1 MTPDTEKLLLGL
13 IRAERGSLSSLMK
26 WNLSQPHSSTR
37 IELFE
42 IIAFRRDLLN
52 QAERKIAAGDIQTFT
67 ALDIVAIE
75 SAFSQVFSRG

>member
-1 MTPDTEKLLLGL
+1 MTPDTEHFLLGL

-37 IELFE
+37 IEIFE
-42 IIAFRRDLLN
+42 IIAFRRELLN

-67 ALDIVAIE
+67 HPDIVAME
-75 SAFSQVFSRG
+75 RAFHQVSSQG